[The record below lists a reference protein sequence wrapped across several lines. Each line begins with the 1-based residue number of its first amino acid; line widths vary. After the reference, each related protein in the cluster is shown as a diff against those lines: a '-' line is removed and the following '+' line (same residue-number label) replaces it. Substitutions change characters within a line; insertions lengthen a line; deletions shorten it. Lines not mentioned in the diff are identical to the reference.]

1 MPYCIAVGCRNRDD
15 NCASGVSFHRLPVKD
30 PVVLKQV
37 SFKPLGYVPTYS
49 LLSFVFSSAG
59 LEVACETS
67 CDGCTDNGSKCAS
80 L

>member
-15 NCASGVSFHRLPVKD
+15 NCATGVSFHRLPVKD

-37 SFKPLGYVPTYS
+37 SFATGYVPTYS
-49 LLSFVFSSAG
+49 PLSFVFSSAG
-59 LEVACETS
+59 FKVVREML
-67 CDGCTDNGSKCAS
+67 CDRCTNNGSKCAS